1 MPEAQP
7 PQLMTHPQAPHAP
20 PLGGVMAKWLA
31 PTTES
36 RIERIPCE
44 SIRQRPWLTEPD
56 AEEIL
61 APLRDSIGARGVVE
75 PLLLRRHPHGG
86 FEIVCGARRLR
97 AAIEMRLTHV
107 PAIVRDLTL
116 HEAVL
121 VAAWST
127 VERRRAAGSGD
138 AFTAAVLSAGLSV
151 EEMHAVLA
159 APERRPGTVLMGPPA
174 LFLLLASPLS
184 RPRSAPTFA
193 TFDSPHSGVLPL
205 PASRERTAAL
215 AALLS
220 TRPSALLS

>member
-1 MPEAQP
+1 
-7 PQLMTHPQAPHAP
+7 MTHPQAPHAP

-127 VERRRAAGSGD
+127 VERRRSAGRGD
-138 AFTAAVLSAGLSV
+138 ARGAGRARAAAPHRADGPAGPVPLARVSPVPSPLRTDVRDVRLSAF
-151 EEMHAVLA
+151 
-159 APERRPGTVLMGPPA
+159 RR
-174 LFLLLASPLS
+174 SPIA
-184 RPRSAPTFA
+184 RVT
-193 TFDSPHSGVLPL
+193 
-205 PASRERTAAL
+205 
-215 AALLS
+215 
-220 TRPSALLS
+220 

>member
-86 FEIVCGARRLR
+86 FEIVCGARRPCSSCS
-97 AAIEMRLTHV
+97 RLPCPV
-107 PAIVRDLTL
+107 PAPHRRSRRSTL
-116 HEAVL
+116 
-121 VAAWST
+121 
-127 VERRRAAGSGD
+127 RIP
-138 AFTAAVLSAGLSV
+138 AFS
-151 EEMHAVLA
+151 HC
-159 APERRPGTVLMGPPA
+159 
-174 LFLLLASPLS
+174 
-184 RPRSAPTFA
+184 PRHVSAPRR
-193 TFDSPHSGVLPL
+193 
-205 PASRERTAAL
+205 SRHC
-215 AALLS
+215 
-220 TRPSALLS
+220 